1 MKNGKILLKRCL
13 YGLSIALTLAL
24 GIMALT
30 FATDG
35 WQAYTTEATRR
46 LEVQNN
52 PRPVPAVALE
62 DSRGRRFN
70 LADLRGRPLLVDFIY
85 TGCAD
90 ACTDLGKNFQ
100 RIQAELPASATDKVP
115 LLLSISFDL
124 KHDKPAQL
132 RHYGKRFDADPRR
145 WRIARPVS
153 VAGLE
158 RLLERFGVVVLGE
171 PPQYV
176 HNAAIYKVDAEGQ
189 LTRIFD
195 YDRPQAAI
203 ESLRHSS

>member
-1 MKNGKILLKRCL
+1 MNGTVLLKRYL

-24 GIMALT
+24 GITALT
-30 FATDG
+30 FATSG

-52 PRPVPAVALE
+52 PRPVPAVTLE

-90 ACTDLGKNFQ
+90 ACTDLGENFQ
-100 RIQAELPASATDKVP
+100 KIQARLPLSDTDKAP

-124 KHDKPAQL
+124 ERDKPAQL
-132 RHYGKRFDADPRR
+132 RHYGKRFDADSQR

-153 VAGLE
+153 EAGLE
-158 RLLERFGVVVLGE
+158 RLLKRFGVVVLGE

-203 ESLRHSS
+203 DSFQHSS

>member
-1 MKNGKILLKRCL
+1 MNEPVLLKRCL
-13 YGLSIALTLAL
+13 YGLSIAMTLAL
-24 GIMALT
+24 GITALT

-35 WQAYTTEATRR
+35 WQAYTAEAARR
-46 LEVQNN
+46 LDVKNN
-52 PRPVPAVALE
+52 PRPVPAVTLE

-70 LADLRGRPLLVDFIY
+70 LAELRGRPLLVDFIY

-90 ACTDLGKNFQ
+90 ACTDLGKTFQ
-100 RIQAELPASATDKVP
+100 KIQSQLPATASDKAP

-124 KHDKPAQL
+124 EHDKPAQL
-132 RHYGKRFDADPRR
+132 HHYGQRFGADPRR
-145 WRIARPVS
+145 WRIARPAS
-153 VAGLE
+153 EAELE
-158 RLLERFGVVVLGE
+158 RLLKRFGVVVLGE
-171 PPQYV
+171 PPTYV

-189 LTRIFD
+189 LTHIFD